1 MLVSAKGEEVR
12 FLVRTLVAHLRIGAV
27 RLTVTAALARCFCL
41 SGRVSARYG
50 FGLAECE
57 GVTAVA
63 KSVKEGKDDPKRKAL
78 MDRLAAAEALVR
90 KVYVRHRMLFFL
102 MPNPLIAA
110 YPSSANYDDII
121 VCPIPLISKD
131 NKGLSD

>member
-41 SGRVSARYG
+41 SGPSSPT
-50 FGLAECE
+50 FNISSQDCE

-63 KSVKEGKDDPKRKAL
+63 KTVKEGKDDPRRKVL
-78 MDRLAAAEALVR
+78 MDRLAAAEGLVR
-90 KVYVRHRMLFFL
+90 KVYVRHR
-102 MPNPLIAA
+102 
-110 YPSSANYDDII
+110 
-121 VCPIPLISKD
+121 
-131 NKGLSD
+131 